1 MPGDTKIGSA
11 AMEQR
16 TRFLHGAAGKRFRRR
31 GRRGFLPL
39 PFFLSSSASL
49 PCHPQRPFPV
59 ILSVSEGSL
68 PRAAGG
74 FFAPAGL
81 RMTGKSAGLRMTGKS
96 AGPGMTGGPRFA
108 AGRQRRGS
116 AFLTAAGTPA
126 ARV

>member
-31 GRRGFLPL
+31 GRGAFCRC
-39 PFFLSSSASL
+39 PFS
-49 PCHPQRPFPV
+49 CHPQRPFPV

-68 PRAAGG
+68 PRMPGG
-74 FFAPAGL
+74 FFAP
-81 RMTGKSAGLRMTGKS
+81 AGLRMTGKS

-108 AGRQRRGS
+108 AGHAAGRQRRGS